1 MRTLACL
8 VVALL
13 AFTSLCNPAL
23 ASEKL
28 YIYTENFPP
37 YNMSATG
44 RAFEH
49 NGSTIDGLCTDMVKA
64 ILERTDLDYVIKLRN
79 WDFGYNR
86 ALNKPN
92 HGIFCTTYTEE
103 RAPMFKWVGPLAKNL
118 WTIFAPKG
126 STFRM
131 NRLEDAKGK
140 LFGGFRNDVMT
151 NYLLERG
158 YKVSELES
166 DDLNPKRLELGQIDL
181 WMADRVAGPYFA
193 SLQDVEGLVPVY
205 SFNEAKLYLA
215 MNLQTSDA
223 IMEKLNKAL
232 AEIHENGMY
241 EAIEQ
246 KYGL

>member
-1 MRTLACL
+1 MRRFVCL
-8 VVALL
+8 VVALAAL
-13 AFTSLCNPAL
+13 ASLAVPVQ

-28 YIYTENFPP
+28 YIYTESYPP
-37 YNMSATG
+37 YNMSVTG

-49 NGSTIDGLCTDMVKA
+49 NGSNIDGLCTDMVKA
-64 ILERTDLDYVIKLRN
+64 ILKRTDLDYVIKLRN

-92 HGIFCTTYTEE
+92 HGIFCTTYTDD
-103 RAPMFKWVGPLAKNL
+103 RAPKFKWVGPLASNL
-118 WTIFAPKG
+118 WTIFAPAG
-126 STFRM
+126 SKFKM
-131 NRLEDAKGK
+131 KRLEDAKGK

-158 YKVSELES
+158 YQVSELES
-166 DDLNPKRLELGQIDL
+166 DDLNPKRLELGQVDL
-181 WMADRVAGPYFA
+181 WIAERVAGPYFA

-205 SFNEAKLYLA
+205 SFNETKLYLA

-241 EAIEQ
+241 RAIEQ